1 MKKSLYFV
9 SILTA
14 VNLTACST
22 IAQHFPGVYAI
33 DVQQGNIID
42 QDMINQLRPN
52 MTKRQVLYIMGSPM
66 LTDVFHQKRWDYIY
80 SEQLGKEARMQK
92 RMSLLFDGDNL
103 MGVQGDFKPSSLPV
117 MMPSKDVTVEVP
129 ARDLDKTLAEKLKGL
144 F

>member
-9 SILTA
+9 SILT
-14 VNLTACST
+14 VMNLTACST

-92 RMSLLFDGDNL
+92 RMSLFFDGDNL
-103 MGVQGDFKPSSLPV
+103 AGVQGDFKPSSLPV
-117 MMPSKDVTVEVP
+117 TALSKDVTVEVP
-129 ARDLDKTLAEKLKGL
+129 PRNLDKTLAEKLKGL